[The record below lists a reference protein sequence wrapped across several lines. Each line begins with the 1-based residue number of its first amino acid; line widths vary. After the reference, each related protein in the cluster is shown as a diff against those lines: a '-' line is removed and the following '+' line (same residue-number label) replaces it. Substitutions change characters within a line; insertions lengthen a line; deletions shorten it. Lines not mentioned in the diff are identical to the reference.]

1 MTAKPTLIVDDEKNI
16 RLALSMALE
25 QLDIPVETAA
35 SGEEALEKIAA
46 GGFGVMLLDLRMPGL
61 DGMEVLRRVSYERP
75 EIKVIIITAYG
86 SIDLAVEA
94 MKLGAVDFLQKPFE
108 VAKSGRWCGASWK
121 NKGKRVYEDYLALAK
136 ERISEGYFDIAGV
149 YAQKAVFLDPK
160 RPEAL
165 NLLGGISEA
174 TGNRL
179 EAYKYYRAAL
189 AHDPAYLP
197 AQLNLERV
205 AAQPYTQQGII
216 WGDPDQGKKSRPE
229 NKRRQYERK
238 NPGNPSTPEIAL
250 TPEEILQGKVKK
262 KERLGQ
268 WLATAICGNDITSS
282 CLYVSGIAISIC
294 PVHGAPW
301 RSCWWPAGVVSL
313 PQDLYRSGGGPAPGR
328 RGLQLP
334 AQLHPQ
340 V

>member
-16 RLALSMALE
+16 RLALSRALE

-35 SGEEALEKIAA
+35 SGEEALEKLAA
-46 GGFGVMLLDLRMPGL
+46 GGYGVMLLDLRLPGV
-61 DGMEVLRRVSYERP
+61 DGMEVLRLVTQEQP
-75 EIKVIIITAYG
+75 EIRVIIITAYG

-108 VAKSGRWCGASWK
+108 VA
-121 NKGKRVYEDYLALAK
+121 RVREMVRRILEKQEESVGYADYIALAK
-136 ERISEGYFDIAGV
+136 ERILEGYFDIAGV
-149 YAQKAVFLDPK
+149 YAQKAVFLDSK

-165 NLLGGISEA
+165 NLLGGISEI

-216 WGDPDQGKKSRPE
+216 WGDPDQ
-229 NKRRQYERK
+229 
-238 NPGNPSTPEIAL
+238 T
-250 TPEEILQGKVKK
+250 K
-262 KERLGQ
+262 KE
-268 WLATAICGNDITSS
+268 
-282 CLYVSGIAISIC
+282 
-294 PVHGAPW
+294 
-301 RSCWWPAGVVSL
+301 PA
-313 PQDLYRSGGGPAPGR
+313 
-328 RGLQLP
+328 
-334 AQLHPQ
+334 
-340 V
+340 

>member
-46 GGFGVMLLDLRMPGL
+46 GGYRVMLLDLRMPGL
-61 DGMEVLRRVSYERP
+61 DGMEVLRRVTHEWP

-94 MKLGAVDFLQKPFE
+94 MKLGAVDFLQKPFD
-108 VAKSGRWCGASWK
+108 VS
-121 NKGKRVYEDYLALAK
+121 RVREMVRRILEKHEESIEYADYLALAK
-136 ERISEGYFDIAGV
+136 EQISEGYFEIAGV

-165 NLLGGISEA
+165 NILGGVSEA

-197 AQLNLERV
+197 AQLNVERV

-216 WGDPDQGKKSRPE
+216 WGDPDQGEKGS
-229 NKRRQYERK
+229 
-238 NPGNPSTPEIAL
+238 A
-250 TPEEILQGKVKK
+250 
-262 KERLGQ
+262 
-268 WLATAICGNDITSS
+268 
-282 CLYVSGIAISIC
+282 
-294 PVHGAPW
+294 
-301 RSCWWPAGVVSL
+301 
-313 PQDLYRSGGGPAPGR
+313 
-328 RGLQLP
+328 
-334 AQLHPQ
+334 
-340 V
+340 

>member
-46 GGFGVMLLDLRMPGL
+46 GGFGMMLLDLRLPGV
-61 DGMEVLRRVSYERP
+61 DGMEVLRRVSCERP

-108 VAKSGRWCGASWK
+108 VTQVREMVRRILEKQEESVGYA
-121 NKGKRVYEDYLALAK
+121 DYIALAK
-136 ERISEGYFDIAGV
+136 ERILEGYFDIAGV

-189 AHDPAYLP
+189 AHNPAYLP

-216 WGDPDQGKKSRPE
+216 WGDPDP
-229 NKRRQYERK
+229 
-238 NPGNPSTPEIAL
+238 T
-250 TPEEILQGKVKK
+250 K
-262 KERLGQ
+262 KE
-268 WLATAICGNDITSS
+268 
-282 CLYVSGIAISIC
+282 
-294 PVHGAPW
+294 
-301 RSCWWPAGVVSL
+301 PA
-313 PQDLYRSGGGPAPGR
+313 
-328 RGLQLP
+328 
-334 AQLHPQ
+334 
-340 V
+340 